1 MPEKSLYKM
10 SSTTVSSDSLMKS
23 SSMGGKGF
31 VTSDSLMKSS
41 AGSKGSN
48 PVAVVAIK
56 GVAGS
61 SKAEEWNDDMLQT
74 GDVVEELR
82 IGNGVTLSAP
92 FKNGKSGLQKELH
105 KFFRKHDTLVQV
117 RVRRGRGLTAEL
129 QACITPDDGA
139 AKKQQYTLRALSDPN
154 YVVALIDS
162 TQEDCF
168 ALQESRDS
176 RVKSALSHAQ
186 LKDGYVAY
194 SWEEKMHKSSGGF
207 FSLLIIPHAP
217 DRGVEQYNDLEDTM
231 ERAYTWLNACQA
243 SGVPILLLN
252 IQTEPLLTKISDE
265 RAATALNAGS
275 LSDLSSIANAS
286 LYGLEDYHGI
296 DMGVVRAIRLWYSP
310 VAGEIP
316 VQLKLKEG
324 DTRLGFAI
332 SRTDE
337 GFFFI
342 SSVMDDPDSSS
353 AASRAGLNDLYSR
366 ARDAGKLL
374 VISRVSNEK
383 IVPWMVSSAGAIRCF
398 DSISLSQKLSL
409 HRHALRP
416 VLIHFM
422 LWEEHTLLKTG
433 QTAREPL
440 RVPINIESIVVSS
453 IPVMEPPSITTAAD
467 NSEGAR
473 LVSRDTAG
481 EFSFRGLT
489 STSSRNWV

>member
-1 MPEKSLYKM
+1 M
-10 SSTTVSSDSLMKS
+10 SSTTVSSDSLVKPVA
-23 SSMGGKGF
+23 GGKGF
-31 VTSDSLMKSS
+31 VTSESLMKSS
-41 AGSKGSN
+41 AGGKGSN
-48 PVAVVAIK
+48 HVAVVAIK

-105 KFFRKHDTLVQV
+105 KFYRKHETLVQV

-129 QACITPDDGA
+129 QACITPDECA
-139 AKKQQYTLRALSDPN
+139 PKKQQYTLRALSDPN
-154 YVVALIDS
+154 YVVALVDS
-162 TQEDCF
+162 TLEDCL

-194 SWEEKMHKSSGGF
+194 AWEEKMQKSSGGF
-207 FSLLIIPHAP
+207 FSLLVIPHAP
-217 DRGVEQYNDLEDTM
+217 DRDIEQYNDLEDTM
-231 ERAYTWLNACQA
+231 DRASTWLTACQA
-243 SGVPILLLN
+243 SGVPIVLLN

-310 VAGEIP
+310 PAGEIP
-316 VQLKLKEG
+316 IQLKLKEG

-342 SSVMDDPDSSS
+342 SSVMDDPSS
-353 AASRAGLNDLYSR
+353 AASRAGVTDLYR
-366 ARDAGKLL
+366 HARDAGKLL
-374 VISRVSNEK
+374 VISRISNEK
-383 IVPWMVSSAGAIRCF
+383 ILPWMVSSAGAIRCF

-422 LWEEHTLLKTG
+422 RWDDNPLLNIPT
-433 QTAREPL
+433 QRARAPL
-440 RVPINIESIVVSS
+440 PVPVNIESITLT
-453 IPVMEPPSITTAAD
+453 ELPSITTD
-467 NSEGAR
+467 DDDSEGAR

-481 EFSFRGLT
+481 EFSFRNL
-489 STSSRNWV
+489 SSSMSSRNWV

>member
-1 MPEKSLYKM
+1 MPEESLLYAM
-10 SSTTVSSDSLMKS
+10 SSTTVSSDSLAKS
-23 SSMGGKGF
+23 SAGAKGV
-31 VTSDSLMKSS
+31 VTSESLMKSS
-41 AGSKGSN
+41 AGGKGSN

-105 KFFRKHDTLVQV
+105 KFYRKHETLVQV
-117 RVRRGRGLTAEL
+117 RVRRGHGLTAKL
-129 QACITPDDGA
+129 KACIMPDESA
-139 AKKQQYTLRALSDPN
+139 PKKQQYTLRALSDPN
-154 YVVALIDS
+154 YVVALVDS
-162 TQEDCF
+162 TLEDCL

-194 SWEEKMHKSSGGF
+194 AWEEKKQKSSGGF

-217 DRGVEQYNDLEDTM
+217 DREIEQYNDLEDTM
-231 ERAYTWLNACQA
+231 DRAYTWLTASQA
-243 SGVPILLLN
+243 SGVPIVLLN

-310 VAGEIP
+310 AAKEIP
-316 VQLKLKEG
+316 IQLKLKEG
-324 DTRLGFAI
+324 DIRLGFAI

-337 GFFFI
+337 GFFYI
-342 SSVMDDPDSSS
+342 SSVMDDPDSTS
-353 AASRAGLNDLYSR
+353 AASRAGLTNLYR
-366 ARDAGKLL
+366 HARDAGQLL
-374 VISRVSNEK
+374 VISRISNEK

-422 LWEEHTLLKTG
+422 LWDDNPLLKVPT
-433 QTAREPL
+433 QTARAPL
-440 RVPINIESIVVSS
+440 PVPINIESIT
-453 IPVMEPPSITTAAD
+453 MTELPSITTAD
-467 NSEGAR
+467 DDSEGAR
-473 LVSRDTAG
+473 VVSRDTAG
-481 EFSFRGLT
+481 EFSFRNL
-489 STSSRNWV
+489 SSMSSRNWV